1 MRKLLVAS
9 LGVLFLGFGMSLAQT
24 NANVSGQ
31 TATVTI
37 APQAG
42 TNFDTTQNV
51 GASIPFPLS
60 VHYTAENAQL
70 FGATPDLRFSLSGN
84 FLATSL
90 NLGVDALFTIT
101 QLDQNIVLYGG
112 PGLQLGTVFPVNPN
126 IGLVGFLGGEYR
138 FNREIGFF
146 AELGSSINISKIFSF
161 QPRGVL
167 GFNYHF

>member
-1 MRKLLVAS
+1 MRKLLVAVAGA
-9 LGVLFLGFGMSLAQT
+9 LLLTGVAFAQT
-24 NANVSGQ
+24 NVDTSGD
-31 TATVTI
+31 TVGVTV

-42 TNFDTTQNV
+42 VDFDTTQNV

-60 VHYTAENAQL
+60 VHYTIENAQL
-70 FGATPDLRFSLSGN
+70 FGATPDLRIRASGN

-90 NLGVDALFTIT
+90 NLGVDALFTIS

-112 PGLQLGTVFPVNPN
+112 PGLELGTVFPVKPSF
-126 IGLVGFLGGEYR
+126 GLVGFLGGEYR

-146 AELGSSINISKIFSF
+146 AELGSKVTIPLNFE
-161 QPRGVL
+161 PRGVI